1 MAMRFD
7 LTDMQLMVNIS
18 EAKSMTKAAERSFL
32 SLPAAS
38 NRIKNLENHLGTSL
52 LYRNSHGVTLTPAG
66 EAFVKHAQNVLL
78 QLEHLNADIK
88 EFALG
93 VKGKLRVFA
102 NTTAMSEF
110 MPHILSQYLHQHPEV
125 SIELRERLSYKI
137 VQAVIEGAAD
147 IGIVAGIDT
156 ASLENGDLNF
166 IPYRQDNL
174 VLITPHHHAL
184 SQVSAVTF
192 SDTLAYD
199 YIGLSEWS
207 AIHHFLRHAADNL
220 GAPLRFRVEV
230 GGFEAICRM
239 VAANV
244 GIAVVPETVALRHA
258 EHNAISIIKLT
269 DEWAVRQL
277 YVCTRAMEALPSFA
291 QDLVILMQQDAHLCS
306 NH

>member
-1 MAMRFD
+1 MAIRFD

-18 EAKSMTKAAERSFL
+18 EAKSMTKAAERSCL

-38 NRIKNLENHLGTSL
+38 NRIKNLENNLGTCL

-66 EAFVKHAQNVLL
+66 EAFIKHAQNVLR

-93 VKGKLRVFA
+93 VKGKLRIFA

-110 MPHILSQYLHQHPEV
+110 MPHILSRYLHQHPEV

-137 VQAVIEGAAD
+137 VQAVIEGTAD

-156 ASLENGDLNF
+156 SAIESGDLVF

-174 VLITPHHHAL
+174 VLITPKQHTL
-184 SQVSAVTF
+184 SHQEAIAYG
-192 SDTLAYD
+192 DTLAYD

-207 AIHHFLRHAADNL
+207 AIHHFLRQAANRL

-244 GIAVVPETVALRHA
+244 GIAIVPETVATRHA
-258 EHNAISIIKLT
+258 EHNNISIIKLT
-269 DEWAVRQL
+269 DHWAIRQL
-277 YVCTRAMEALPSFA
+277 YVCIRAMNDLPSFA
-291 QDLVILMQQDAHLCS
+291 QDLVHLMQEDAHHLS
-306 NH
+306 